1 MAPMIKFRGIPLRD
15 SDDIYEI
22 ADYDGTFVYGYYI
35 KNGYGAMIVGDQT
48 KELDDVGLSRWFED
62 VDPDT
67 VDQFT
72 GLKDVNG
79 KEIYEGD
86 IIITHPKY
94 DGEQSNC
101 GVVQYGCS
109 RRPEFSYKSKNGAY
123 MSIWSSNTCRTYEV
137 IGNVHENPELLE
149 D

>member
-1 MAPMIKFRGIPLRD
+1 MSKFRAWNQID
-15 SDDIYEI
+15 SEYINEINAVMSLDGSHIWWDINDSGEMKYEDDPENYKLE
-22 ADYDGTFVYGYYI
+22 
-35 KNGYGAMIVGDQT
+35 
-48 KELDDVGLSRWFED
+48 
-62 VDPDT
+62 
-67 VDQFT
+67 QFT

-79 KEIYEGD
+79 KDIYEGD

-123 MSIWSSNTCRTYEV
+123 MSIWSSNAYRTYEV
-137 IGNVHENPELLE
+137 IGNVHENPELS
-149 D
+149 